1 MQMQMQPTSNNQ
13 YDRTGSLL
21 SDDESEKLEL
31 FVSCRKLA
39 DLDFITVTD
48 SFLIVRMME
57 PNKPLR

>member
-1 MQMQMQPTSNNQ
+1 MQMQPADYNNP
-13 YDRTGSLL
+13 YNREGSLM
-21 SDDESEKLEL
+21 SDEDSEKLEL